1 MMRFATASAF
11 FGALLFLNTGGVA
24 QECSDLSVTFDGET
38 GTLST
43 ALTGATP
50 TSLTLVMV
58 GRYEGT
64 TTLPDG
70 VNALGLGF
78 PFFRVLTGVT
88 DANGALSSSRDL
100 RRVPTG
106 LTLYFQSITLVG
118 VVPPEPQPSGGR
130 RGGRRGRR
138 GGGGGGGG
146 GGSLDNVVFCVS
158 NVSTVVFP

>member
-11 FGALLFLNTGGVA
+11 FGALLFLHTGGVA
-24 QECSDLSVTFDGET
+24 QACSDLSVTWDGET

-50 TSLTLVMV
+50 TSLTLVIV

-78 PFFRVLTGVT
+78 PFFRIGGGVT

-106 LTLYFQSITLVG
+106 LTLYFQAITLVG

-138 GGGGGGGG
+138 GGGGGGG
-146 GGSLDNVVFCVS
+146 SLDNVVFCVS

>member
-24 QECSDLSVTFDGET
+24 QACSDLSVTLDGET

-78 PFFRVLTGVT
+78 PFFRIGGGVT
-88 DANGALSSSRDL
+88 DASGTLAASRVL
-100 RRVPTG
+100 RHVPTG
-106 LTLYFQSITLVG
+106 LTLHFQAVTLGG
-118 VVPPEPQPSGGR
+118 VVPPENKPSGRRGR
-130 RGGRRGRR
+130 RGGRR
-138 GGGGGGGG
+138 GGGGGGG